1 MITEQEVGASIY
13 NVGELKWV
21 KIAIALDSGAVKHVT
36 PANIFSVTTEQT
48 EKSRAGHKYFG
59 ADGSPIPNLGGQK
72 ISASDDSGRTIAL
85 EFDVA
90 KISRPLASVAEIVK
104 KDHRV
109 VFEDGA
115 SFIQSKKSGV
125 WTPLRQEGNLFFL
138 DVWVQVPESLTKNPF
153 VRQVA

>member
-1 MITEQEVGASIY
+1 MSFQLHQNPQKKS
-13 NVGELKWV
+13 K
-21 KIAIALDSGAVKHVT
+21 SGH
-36 PANIFSVTTEQT
+36 N
-48 EKSRAGHKYFG
+48 YYG
-59 ADGSPIPNLGGQK
+59 ADGSAIPNLGAQK
-72 ISASDDSGRTIAL
+72 VSATNEAGKSIAL

-109 VFEDGA
+109 VFDEDN
-115 SFIQSKKSGV
+115 SYIQHCKTRV

-138 DVWVQVPESLTKNPF
+138 DLWVQVPESLTKTPF